1 MRVLLVSP
9 AMGVGGAERVV
20 VGLAQG
26 LPAHGAHVALAAPA
40 GALDSELSPRT
51 ARFILRAG
59 GRSPL
64 QLARLTGG
72 IARTLRSVRPDL
84 VHAHN
89 PKASLASGLAL
100 RTLGGPRPPLLATF
114 HGVTPSEY
122 APAVRLLALADHVA
136 CVSEDARAQLVGAGA
151 APENLTV
158 IENGVP
164 LPPEPSAP
172 EQAALDREL
181 GLDGGAVVTAVG
193 RLVAQKAHDRFLHM
207 AATVAALRPGTRF
220 LVLGDGPRRAELELL
235 SRQLGLSDQV
245 AFLGQRQDAR
255 AIIGRSDLLV
265 FSSDW
270 EGLSIAALEAL
281 AAGVPVVSTPVQGMR
296 VLHESGAGEVVGE
309 QTAEALAGSVLR
321 LLEDAGA
328 RRRMSEAG
336 RGLIAGRFGVER
348 MTAAYAALYARICAV

>member
-9 AMGVGGAERVV
+9 AMGIGGAERVV
-20 VGLAQG
+20 VGLVHG
-26 LPAHGAHVALAAPA
+26 LPAHGIRVALAAPA
-40 GALDSELSPRT
+40 GALDSELPPRT
-51 ARFILRAG
+51 ARFMLRAG

-64 QLARLTGG
+64 QVARLTGG
-72 IARTLRSVRPDL
+72 IARALRSARPDL

-100 RTLGGPRPPLLATF
+100 RTLRGPRPPLLASF

-122 APAVRLLALADHVA
+122 APTVRLLALADHVA
-136 CVSEDARAQLVGAGA
+136 CVSEDARTQLAGAGA
-151 APENLTV
+151 APEKLTV

-164 LPPEPSAP
+164 LAPEPSGS
-172 EQAALDREL
+172 QRAALDREL
-181 GLDGGAVVTAVG
+181 GLDGSAVVTAVG
-193 RLVAQKAHDRFLHM
+193 RLVAQKAHDRFLQM
-207 AATVAALRPGTRF
+207 AATVAASRPDTRF
-220 LVLGDGPRRAELELL
+220 LLVGDGPRRAELELL
-235 SRQLGLSDQV
+235 SRRLGLSDRI

-296 VLHESGAGEVVGE
+296 VLAESGAGEIVGE
-309 QTAEALAGSVLR
+309 PTAGALAASVLR
-321 LLEDAGA
+321 LLDDAAA

-336 RGLIAGRFGVER
+336 RDLIAGRFGLER
-348 MTAAYAALYARICAV
+348 MTAAYAALYARVRAI